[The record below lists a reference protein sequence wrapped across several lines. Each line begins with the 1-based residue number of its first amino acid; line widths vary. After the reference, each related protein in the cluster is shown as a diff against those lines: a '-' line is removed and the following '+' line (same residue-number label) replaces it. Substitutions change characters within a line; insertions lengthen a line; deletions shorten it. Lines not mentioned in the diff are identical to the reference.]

1 MTEGV
6 THRHAG
12 GRPTTGSLAFM
23 RRESARKRPKPTT
36 APAVRGG
43 GGGGEKSWK
52 VRTVAVDE
60 EASAEETETE
70 DDDDDEGAEE
80 RDGIGV
86 SKVRVMTCESY
97 DAYLRSKPESRK
109 RRRRE
114 LERVGERRSRDRDG
128 NVYGDG
134 GEGTPRKAWYHTG
147 PRERRVVAPTG
158 KIAIQEPKHAL
169 DALATTAFTKA
180 AGTAEQYAGDQLCA
194 VCDTRSTPQWR
205 IFPKRFVAPR
215 TCDSGSVVCNKCYA
229 KAKRA
234 AAIRTR
240 DAAG

>member
-1 MTEGV
+1 
-6 THRHAG
+6 
-12 GRPTTGSLAFM
+12 M

-60 EASAEETETE
+60 ETSAEETETE
-70 DDDDDEGAEE
+70 DDDDDEGEE
-80 RDGIGV
+80 EKDGIGV

-109 RRRRE
+109 RRWRE
-114 LERVGERRSRDRDG
+114 LETPRVGERRSRDRDG

-134 GEGTPRKAWYHTG
+134 GEGAPRKAWYHTG
-147 PRERRVVAPTG
+147 PREQRVVAPTG
-158 KIAIQEPKHAL
+158 KIAIQKPKHAL

-180 AGTAEQYAGDQLCA
+180 AGTAEQDAGDQLCA

-234 AAIRTR
+234 AAIRIR

>member
-1 MTEGV
+1 M
-6 THRHAG
+6 
-12 GRPTTGSLAFM
+12 
-23 RRESARKRPKPTT
+23 
-36 APAVRGG
+36 
-43 GGGGEKSWK
+43 

-70 DDDDDEGAEE
+70 DDDDDDDEGAEE
-80 RDGIGV
+80 KDGIGV
-86 SKVRVMTCESY
+86 SKVRVMTRESY

-109 RRRRE
+109 RRWRE
-114 LERVGERRSRDRDG
+114 MEKDGIGKRRSRDRDG

-134 GEGTPRKAWYHTG
+134 GEGSPRKAWYHTG

-180 AGTAEQYAGDQLCA
+180 AGTAEQYAGDQSCA
-194 VCDTRSTPQWR
+194 VCDTPSTPQWR
-205 IFPKRFVAPR
+205 IFPERFVAPR
-215 TCDSGSVVCNKCYA
+215 TCDAGSVVCNKCYA

-234 AAIRTR
+234 AAIRIR

>member
-1 MTEGV
+1 
-6 THRHAG
+6 
-12 GRPTTGSLAFM
+12 M

-43 GGGGEKSWK
+43 GGGEKSWR
-52 VRTVAVDE
+52 VRTVAVDG

-70 DDDDDEGAEE
+70 DDDEDEGEE
-80 RDGIGV
+80 EKDGIGV
-86 SKVRVMTCESY
+86 SKARVLTCESY

-109 RRRRE
+109 RRWRE
-114 LERVGERRSRDRDG
+114 METPRVGERRSRDPDG
-128 NVYGDG
+128 NVCGDG
-134 GEGTPRKAWYHTG
+134 GEGSPRKAWYHTG
-147 PRERRVVAPTG
+147 PRDRIVAPTG
-158 KIAIQEPKHAL
+158 EIATQKPKHAL

-180 AGTAEQYAGDQLCA
+180 AGTMEQDAGDQLCA